1 MKYGEDEPSPLNSND
16 IINTDKTT
24 VNSENCR
31 GYIYFCDPNDLE
43 DHEVTSRVT
52 GRRWRQSTCLL
63 MKDLFSALRL
73 QSKLRFFILRK
84 KFCITNFPV
93 D

>member
-24 VNSENCR
+24 VNCENCQ

-63 MKDLFSALRL
+63 IKDLFSALRL
-73 QSKLRFFILRK
+73 QSKLRFFTLRK
-84 KFCITNFPV
+84 KICITNQLS
-93 D
+93 